1 MKFLGIQKLAPAF
14 VLGAAAVVAS
24 SFAAHAEVP
33 EKITSPS
40 FSCAKAKPG
49 TIDKVICASGE
60 LSTLDREMAQSYE
73 RAKAAIPRAVWTEF
87 LAEQRAFIASRNQCM
102 GGKEKR
108 HACIAFAY
116 EARILRLEEW
126 IDGSTY

>member
-1 MKFLGIQKLAPAF
+1 MTLFGIHELAVTF
-14 VLGAAAVVAS
+14 FLGAAAVVSS
-24 SFAAHAEVP
+24 SFAAQAEVP
-33 EKITSPS
+33 AKITSPS

-60 LSTLDREMAQSYE
+60 LSTLDREMAQSYQ
-73 RAKAAIPRAVWTEF
+73 RAKTAIPRAVWTEF

-126 IDGSTY
+126 IDGSAY